1 MPDRK
6 TPPAFD
12 KLHSLAPS
20 VIPAIS
26 PRPGSLAAQ
35 AFPAD
40 RAPFGSDARIALS
53 VLPRVV
59 DLVVWYEQQEALSY
73 SLLHLAVK
81 AAGQPIGNIKTA
93 QDVDRAHAALLEHSR
108 QIAGNHLPLLL
119 AKDGVHTIP
128 YERLAEARAK
138 VQVLLAENAELRAK
152 LAANARG
159 QRP

>member
-1 MPDRK
+1 M
-6 TPPAFD
+6 TIAFD
-12 KLHSLAPS
+12 KLRTLASS
-20 VIPAIS
+20 VIPAIA

-40 RAPFGSDARIALS
+40 RAPSGSGARIALS
-53 VLPRVV
+53 ALPRVV

-81 AAGQPIGNIKTA
+81 AAGQPIGNMKAA

-108 QIAGNHLPLLL
+108 QIAGNHLLLLL
-119 AKDGVHTIP
+119 AKDGVHTTP

-152 LAANARG
+152 LAANAQE